1 MRVIVVD
8 DDAIVVRS
16 LSTIL
21 GAEPDIEVAGTG
33 TSGEEAVS
41 LFSMCEPDVV
51 LMDIQMPGVDGLSAA
66 EKILAANPAA
76 RVVFLTTFSDDDY
89 IVRAL
94 RLGARGYLIKQD
106 VGTIAPALRSVMAG
120 QSVLEGEVLARAA
133 ALSADC
139 VRPQREEPEM
149 RGLTEREREVV
160 RAIADGMSNV
170 EVAAAL
176 YMSEGTVRNHIS
188 SILAKLGLRNRTQI
202 AVYYYRGARSAPRGR
217 TPTSTQV
224 PAACRAW
231 RRECR
236 RCPRAAPLQVRGGQ
250 TGRLRSSLR
259 DTPPRAG
266 APLRARRED
275 LPDNRRAAGG
285 GRSSPQSSDP
295 QWRCARP
302 LPAIRGC
309 RWCWGQGRWPRPSG
323 RAPHAPAAC
332 SSPSR

>member
-21 GAEPDIEVAGTG
+21 SVEPDIEVVGTG

-41 LFSMCEPDVV
+41 LFSACEPDVV
-51 LMDIQMPGVDGLSAA
+51 LMDIQMPGGDGLSAA
-66 EKILAANPAA
+66 EKILAADPAA

-106 VGTIAPALRSVMAG
+106 VATIAPALRSVMAG

-133 ALSADC
+133 ALSADG
-139 VRPQREEPEM
+139 VRPSRGEPEM

-160 RAIADGMSNV
+160 RAIADGMSNA

-188 SILAKLGLRNRTQI
+188 AILAKLGLRNRTQI
-202 AVYYYRGARSAPRGR
+202 AVYYYRG
-217 TPTSTQV
+217 
-224 PAACRAW
+224 
-231 RRECR
+231 
-236 RCPRAAPLQVRGGQ
+236 
-250 TGRLRSSLR
+250 
-259 DTPPRAG
+259 
-266 APLRARRED
+266 
-275 LPDNRRAAGG
+275 
-285 GRSSPQSSDP
+285 
-295 QWRCARP
+295 
-302 LPAIRGC
+302 
-309 RWCWGQGRWPRPSG
+309 
-323 RAPHAPAAC
+323 
-332 SSPSR
+332 

>member
-51 LMDIQMPGVDGLSAA
+51 LMDIQMPGGDGLSAA
-66 EKILAANPAA
+66 EKILAADPAA

-106 VGTIAPALRSVMAG
+106 VATIAPALRSVMAG

-202 AVYYYRGARSAPRGR
+202 AVYYYRG
-217 TPTSTQV
+217 
-224 PAACRAW
+224 
-231 RRECR
+231 
-236 RCPRAAPLQVRGGQ
+236 
-250 TGRLRSSLR
+250 
-259 DTPPRAG
+259 
-266 APLRARRED
+266 
-275 LPDNRRAAGG
+275 
-285 GRSSPQSSDP
+285 
-295 QWRCARP
+295 
-302 LPAIRGC
+302 
-309 RWCWGQGRWPRPSG
+309 
-323 RAPHAPAAC
+323 
-332 SSPSR
+332 

>member
-106 VGTIAPALRSVMAG
+106 VGTVAPALRSVMAG

-202 AVYYYRGARSAPRGR
+202 AVYYYRG
-217 TPTSTQV
+217 
-224 PAACRAW
+224 
-231 RRECR
+231 
-236 RCPRAAPLQVRGGQ
+236 
-250 TGRLRSSLR
+250 
-259 DTPPRAG
+259 
-266 APLRARRED
+266 
-275 LPDNRRAAGG
+275 
-285 GRSSPQSSDP
+285 
-295 QWRCARP
+295 
-302 LPAIRGC
+302 
-309 RWCWGQGRWPRPSG
+309 
-323 RAPHAPAAC
+323 
-332 SSPSR
+332 